1 MSNPTTMTAAVV
13 ETTDG
18 PFILRE
24 LARPE
29 PGAGQVLV
37 QIAASGTN
45 PLDTKIRAGEAAH
58 AQQPLPAILGM
69 DLAGTV
75 VAIGD
80 GVVGFRIGD
89 AVFGLT
95 GGVGGLQG
103 SHAQFAA
110 VDARLLARKPAS
122 ITTRQAS
129 VLPLVV
135 ITAWEGLIDRAQ
147 IRAGQTVLVQGGA
160 GGVGHVAVQIALARG
175 AKVFATALPGDLDY
189 VRSLGAT
196 PINASVEVE
205 AYVAEHTGGAGFDV
219 VYDTLGG
226 PVLDA
231 SFRAVKRFGHV
242 VSCLGWGTHKLA
254 PLSFKQATYSGVFT
268 LHTLLADE
276 GRAHF
281 GEILTEAAAL
291 VEAGKLAPRLDP
303 RSFSIEDLATAYDA
317 VLGVNGAA
325 RQQGKIAVTIDPQA
339 CDPQQG

>member
-1 MSNPTTMTAAVV
+1 MSDQSNPIETMTAAVV
-13 ETTDG
+13 EETGG
-18 PFILRE
+18 PFVLRAI
-24 LARPE
+24 ARPE
-29 PGAGQVLV
+29 PRRGEVLV

-75 VAIGD
+75 AAIGS
-80 GVVGFRIGD
+80 GVESFRVGE

-103 SHAQFAA
+103 SQAQFAS
-110 VDARLLARKPAS
+110 VDARLLARKPAAL
-122 ITTRQAS
+122 TMQEAA
-129 VLPLVV
+129 VLPLVI
-135 ITAWEGLIDRAQ
+135 ITAWEGLVDRAQ
-147 IRAGQTVLVQGGA
+147 VREGQTVLIQGGA

-175 AKVFATALPGDLDY
+175 AKVYATARGNDLDY
-189 VRSLGAT
+189 VRSLGAI
-196 PINASVEVE
+196 PIDGNAEPE
-205 AYVAEHTGGAGFDV
+205 AYVAEHTSGRGFDL

-276 GRAHF
+276 GREHF
-281 GEILTEAAAL
+281 GEILEQAGAL
-291 VEAGKLAPRLDP
+291 VAEAKLLPRLDP
-303 RSFSIEDLATAYDA
+303 RTFSMAEIGAAYDA
-317 VLGVNGAA
+317 VLGRNGAK
-325 RQQGKIAVTIDPQA
+325 RQQGKIAITIDPSA
-339 CDPQQG
+339 ER

>member
-1 MSNPTTMTAAVV
+1 MLSPTMTAAIV
-13 ETTDG
+13 ESTNG

-29 PGAGQVLV
+29 PGPGQVLV

-45 PLDTKIRAGEAAH
+45 PLDTKIRAGEAPH
-58 AQQPLPAILGM
+58 AKQPLPAILGM
-69 DLAGTV
+69 DLAGIV
-75 VAIGD
+75 VAVGEGVADFQIGD
-80 GVVGFRIGD
+80 S
-89 AVFGLT
+89 VFGLT

-110 VDARLLARKPAS
+110 VDARLLARKPDAL
-122 ITTRQAS
+122 TMRQTC

-147 IRAGQTVLVQGGA
+147 VQAGQTVLVQGGG

-175 AKVFATALPGDLDY
+175 ARVFATAFGGDLEY
-189 VRSLGAT
+189 VRGLGAT
-196 PINASVEVE
+196 PIDGSDETE
-205 AYVAEHTGGAGFDV
+205 AYVEEHTGGRGFDL
-219 VYDTLGG
+219 VYDTIGG

-281 GEILTEAAAL
+281 GEILSEASAL
-291 VEAGKLAPRLDP
+291 IETGKLFPRLDP
-303 RSFSIEDLATAYDA
+303 RVFSIKEIEAAYGA
-317 VLGVNGAA
+317 VLGQNGTV
-325 RQQGKIAVTIDPQA
+325 RQRGKIAISIDPQS
-339 CDPQQG
+339 DHPQRG